1 LESSTIAWES
11 DYELALKRARGERK
25 EVLAYFTKPN

>member
-1 LESSTIAWES
+1 LERPTIAWES
-11 DYELALKRARGERK
+11 DYELALKRARDERK